1 MSRSIKG
8 RQGDVIE
15 AMMRL
20 GVPALVRVGGLP
32 ADVASTAMREAIHA
46 FCIEFGGDQ
55 FYMPRDVDYPL
66 LARDREIFD
75 LFDGTNTPELGR
87 AFRLSE
93 RQVRFI
99 LHAEGERRARAS
111 AKQQTPELP
120 GLEVPP

>member
-1 MSRSIKG
+1 MTRRING

-20 GVPALVRVGGLP
+20 GVPALVRVAGVP
-32 ADVASTAMREAIHA
+32 DDVARTAMREAIHA
-46 FCIEFGGDQ
+46 FCIEWGGDT

-75 LFDGTNTPELGR
+75 LFDGTNTAELGR

-93 RQVRFI
+93 RQVRYI
-99 LHAEGERRARAS
+99 LKVEGERRARA
-111 AKQQTPELP
+111 KHHTPELP
-120 GLEVPP
+120 GLEAHP